1 MPLKARLSAAL
12 LSVGMGGKLEV
23 VSRPHSRAR
32 GRLSQPPS
40 SFYTAPTRAS
50 QEWDKTS
57 HARPAS
63 CSVFSITSRLALAFP
78 TCSERF
84 RPSIS
89 KHP

>member
-23 VSRPHSRAR
+23 VSRPHSQAR

-50 QEWDKTS
+50 QEWD
-57 HARPAS
+57 
-63 CSVFSITSRLALAFP
+63 
-78 TCSERF
+78 
-84 RPSIS
+84 
-89 KHP
+89 